1 MSAELRREDD
11 FPAGRA
17 AHVLAWVLACAVF
30 PLVWMGGMVTSY
42 SAGMA
47 VPDWPTTFGH
57 WFYPIQKWLW
67 GAWDVIWDVFLEH
80 GHRTIAQF
88 VGLVTIALAVV
99 LWRNDPRKWMRW
111 LAGAALFG
119 VVFQGTLGGLR
130 VLSDSAQMPSLA
142 LFLAKT
148 HACTAPLFFGLAAVL
163 VALTSRA
170 WQARPAPQPHPAAS
184 PLHWGGAVLAAALY
198 VQIVLG
204 AQLRHIPPQSG
215 MGWFVLWVWAK
226 VILAGLLAAGVIW
239 LLVHVLRRH
248 RDRPALARRTLLVAA
263 LLAVQLVLA
272 AGTWVTN
279 YGWPKWFTDLFFR
292 VEYTIMQEG
301 PLQVLFTTA
310 HTAVGSLLLAASA
323 SLALWS
329 FRLERQASGGK
340 PR

>member
-1 MSAELRREDD
+1 MNDQPRRQAD

-17 AHVLAWVLACAVF
+17 AHVLAWVLACGVF
-30 PLVWMGGMVTSY
+30 PLVWMGGLVTTY
-42 SAGMA
+42 RAGMA
-47 VPDWPTTFGH
+47 VPDWPTTYGH

-67 GAWDVIWDVFLEH
+67 GVWDVSWGLFLEH
-80 GHRTIAQF
+80 GHRTIAQL
-88 VGLVTIALAVV
+88 VGLVTIALCVV

-119 VVFQGTLGGLR
+119 VVFQGTLGGFR
-130 VLSDSAQMPSLA
+130 VLSDTAGMPATA

-148 HACTAPLFFGLAAVL
+148 HACTAPLFFGLAVVL
-163 VALTSRA
+163 VMLTSRA
-170 WQARPAPQPHPAAS
+170 WHALPGPELHPAAARLRYVS
-184 PLHWGGAVLAAALY
+184 VVLAAALY

-204 AQLRHIPPQSG
+204 TQLRHIPPQSP

-226 VILAGLLAAGVIW
+226 VILAALLAAGVVW
-239 LLVHVLRRH
+239 LLVHVRRRH
-248 RDRPALARRTLLVAA
+248 RDQPVLGRLALLVAV

-279 YGWPKWFTDLFFR
+279 YGWPQWFTDLFFR
-292 VEYTIMQEG
+292 VEYTIVQQG
-301 PLQVLFTTA
+301 RLQVLFTTA
-310 HTAVGSLLLAASA
+310 HTAVGSLLLAASL

-329 FRLERQASGGK
+329 FRLERHASGGK